1 MGTGGSTPVPSS
13 AAYRL
18 ACPSGTER
26 RGIGELGPTNRRGS
40 RGSPEPWAPQVSVS
54 RSCPAPQ
61 LPLLRGCG
69 NPVGTGRAGNAV
81 VPPFAAIFFRCRAKV
96 PTFPGPGI
104 LSNPVI
110 SANSLILGF
119 NTDLL
124 RIFSEISTLGSQ
136 FCGCRSAKENSSAEN
151 GFRPRAL

>member
-1 MGTGGSTPVPSS
+1 MGTGGITRVPSS

-40 RGSPEPWAPQVSVS
+40 RGSPEPRAPQVSVS

-81 VPPFAAIFFRCRAKV
+81 VPPFAAIFFRCRAKSSNL
-96 PTFPGPGI
+96 PQGPGI
-104 LSNPVI
+104 LSSPVI
-110 SANSLILGF
+110 SANNLIWALTPICLGYF
-119 NTDLL
+119 L
-124 RIFSEISTLGSQ
+124 R
-136 FCGCRSAKENSSAEN
+136 
-151 GFRPRAL
+151 